1 MDQILKNWQGIMW
14 LGGSAVLG
22 VIICLIFFKTVEVF
36 VNKHRTVMG
45 ESIVKHGR
53 GPSRLIIPLF
63 VVRLLLPL
71 MTLPPEVVVLIQHT
85 FGLLLIGAI
94 GWLVIKVVYIL
105 EEIILSQF
113 RVDTA
118 DNLQARRI
126 HTQIQIL
133 KKVVIVV
140 VGLLTLAAILM
151 TFEKVRYLGT
161 SILASAGIAGLIVG
175 FAAQRSIATLLAGI
189 QIAITQ
195 PIRIDDVVIV
205 ENEWGRI
212 EEITLTYVVVKIW
225 DLRRL
230 ILPITYFL
238 EKPFQNWTRVSADIL
253 GTVFLYVDY
262 TVPVEAVREEFR
274 RILEKSEKWDG
285 RVSVLQV
292 TNTTER
298 TVELR
303 ALVSAGDS
311 SSAWELR
318 CHVREKLI
326 EFLQKNYPHALP
338 RLRADISDQSSMEEN
353 DSQKNQ

>member
-1 MDQILKNWQGIMW
+1 MDLIFKNWQGIVC
-14 LGGSAVLG
+14 LSGSVVLG
-22 VIICLIFFKTVEVF
+22 VIIHFILFKTAEAF
-36 VNKHRTVMG
+36 VKKHRTVMSK
-45 ESIVKHGR
+45 SILKHVR

-63 VVRLLLPL
+63 VVRFLLPL
-71 MTLPPEVVVLIQHT
+71 MALSPEVVVFIRHT
-85 FGLLLIGAI
+85 FRLLLIGAS
-94 GWLVIKVVYIL
+94 GWLIIKVVYIL
-105 EEIILSQF
+105 EEVILSQF

-133 KKVVIVV
+133 KKVMIVV

-212 EEITLTYVVVKIW
+212 EEITLTYVVVRIW

-262 TVPVEAVREEFR
+262 TVPIEAVRIEFH
-274 RILEKSEKWDG
+274 RILEKSENWDG

-303 ALVSAGDS
+303 VLVSARDS

-338 RLRADISDQSSMEEN
+338 RLRAEISDQSNSEEEATA
-353 DSQKNQ
+353 S